1 MSLARVR
8 LSAYEAGAPGV
19 IRRPRPPFDGPAP
32 FPEDDMDFELT
43 DIQREIQK
51 LTRDFAA
58 RELIPNARKW
68 DEHHEWPGDAVKKL
82 AELSLLGVAVPQE
95 LGGAGLDNVCYAVAM
110 EEISRGCASTG
121 VIMSVN
127 NSLYCDPVMKY
138 GTEAQKEEF
147 LTPYARGEKLG
158 CFGLTEPQ
166 AGSNAADQ
174 QTTAVRK
181 GDEYVING
189 SKNWIT
195 NGPKADAIVLFTMTD
210 KSKGNKGITA
220 FLVPTNTPGF
230 TRAPP
235 DKKMGITAA
244 HSCSMFFED
253 MRVPAKNILG
263 KEGEG
268 FKVAMST
275 LDGGRIGI
283 ASQAIGIA
291 RAAFEEAVRY
301 SQERKTFGKPI
312 SEHQAIQFM
321 LADMATELDAARL
334 LLYQAAL
341 LKDKGVRHSME
352 SAMAKLYAS
361 EMASRVANKAL
372 QVHGGMGYSK
382 EMDAERHVRDA
393 RITEIYEGTS
403 EIQRIVIST
412 NLLKD

>member
-1 MSLARVR
+1 MN
-8 LSAYEAGAPGV
+8 
-19 IRRPRPPFDGPAP
+19 
-32 FPEDDMDFELT
+32 FELS
-43 DIQREIQK
+43 DVQREIQ
-51 LTRDFAA
+51 RMCREFAA

-68 DEHHEWPGDAVKKL
+68 DETHAWPTEAVQKL
-82 AELSLLGVAVPQE
+82 AELALLGVAVPE
-95 LGGAGLDNVCYAVAM
+95 KYGGAGLDNVCYAIAM

-127 NSLYCDPVMKY
+127 NSLYCDPVMKF

-147 LTPYARGEKLG
+147 LTPFARGEKLG
-158 CFGLTEPQ
+158 CFGLTEPE
-166 AGSNAADQ
+166 AGSDAAAQ
-174 QTTAVRK
+174 KTVAVRR

-195 NGPKADAIVLFTMTD
+195 NGPKADAIVLFTMTN
-210 KSKGNKGITA
+210 KEAGNKGISA

-230 TRAPP
+230 IRAEP
-235 DKKMGITAA
+235 DKKMGISAA

-253 MRVPAKNILG
+253 MRVPARNMLG
-263 KEGEG
+263 KEGDG

-283 ASQAIGIA
+283 AAQALGIA

-301 SQERKTFGKPI
+301 SGERKTFGKPI
-312 SEHQAIQFM
+312 RDHQAIQFM
-321 LADMATELDAARL
+321 LADMATEIDAARL
-334 LLYQAAL
+334 LVHQAAV
-341 LKDKGVRHSME
+341 LKDKGVRHSLE
-352 SAMAKLYAS
+352 SSMAKLYAS

-403 EIQRIVIST
+403 EIQRIVISA
-412 NLLKD
+412 NLLKE